1 MSAETEKAANRLESL
16 VLTLLFTV
24 ISSCLFAILTD
35 ATRSNARGG
44 WWTQPWLM
52 PALALGVL
60 ALSNVLTLARTL
72 ADLRANPLSLEERTE
87 GLAALW
93 SWLKPLE
100 FLIYFG
106 GYVWIIQHTGYAV
119 GTALYVA
126 LLLWRSGLTQL
137 RWILSGIGLVVFMIL
152 VFRVGLGVW
161 MPAPDFYDL
170 FPKAIRS
177 ALMRWF

>member
-35 ATRSNARGG
+35 VTRSNARGG

-72 ADLRANPLSLEERTE
+72 ADLRAGRDPDID
-87 GLAALW
+87 AALRA
-93 SWLKPLE
+93 
-100 FLIYFG
+100 IGVTGAAG
-106 GYVWIIQHTGYAV
+106 GV
-119 GTALYVA
+119 
-126 LLLWRSGLTQL
+126 
-137 RWILSGIGLVVFMIL
+137 
-152 VFRVGLGVW
+152 
-161 MPAPDFYDL
+161 P
-170 FPKAIRS
+170 
-177 ALMRWF
+177 